1 MIDRLY
7 DKIGGSDTINELVRI
22 FYDRVQADPRL
33 GPFFPHTDMA
43 TLRARQA
50 MFITMLLGG
59 SRSFNGR
66 DLTTAHA
73 GARAQGLNDAHF
85 DALLE
90 HFEKSLQELDV
101 AEDFTREILALLET
115 TRNAVLGR

>member
-7 DKIGGSDTINELVRI
+7 DKIGGSATINNLMQV
-22 FYDRVQADPRL
+22 FYDRVQADSHL
-33 GPFFPHTDMA
+33 SPFFSHADMA
-43 TLRARQA
+43 MLRAQQA

-66 DLTTAHA
+66 DLATAHA
-73 GARAQGLNDAHF
+73 GARTQGLNDSHF

-90 HFEKSLQELDV
+90 HFEESLQQLDV

-115 TRNAVLGR
+115 TRNTVLGR